1 MQPTNAINYQRL
13 TNLLLMTAI
22 SPILETKFFRK
33 KGHFSTGLLML
44 QFAKLTDLLTDWM
57 DDAGQCWL
65 TLLLSTVFFE
75 KEQLVRDSFE
85 IKGLGYVEWLEARL
99 PVYK

>member
-1 MQPTNAINYQRL
+1 
-13 TNLLLMTAI
+13 
-22 SPILETKFFRK
+22 
-33 KGHFSTGLLML
+33 ML
-44 QFAKLTDLLTDWM
+44 QVAKLTDWM

-85 IKGLGYVEWLEARL
+85 IKGLGYIEWLEARL
-99 PVYK
+99 PSRVDVGQASKRAGGRSGRRLSE